1 MLLRDLVRTPFFLS
15 AFCETRLAG
24 ERPATREDL
33 VRGMIAASEQVDEHA
48 GPLRALG
55 GQQAKYLRSLA
66 VEMLNEQEAEL
77 ENDDARRTVNRQVAL
92 LQKDGLISEPIDA
105 DGDRKAGGDRRRSR
119 RPAA

>member
-1 MLLRDLVRTPFFLS
+1 
-15 AFCETRLAG
+15 
-24 ERPATREDL
+24 
-33 VRGMIAASEQVDEHA
+33 MIAASEQVDEHA